1 MRNKFLAILI
11 SVVALSAILVAGAA
25 FAQSSPPSGGYG
37 RSGSGGFSGVFGK
50 VTAISG
56 TTITITDSRNS
67 TTYTVD
73 ASNATVTKNGAASSI
88 SSIVVGDTIV
98 VQGTTSGDSVTATSI
113 MDGFGGGHGT
123 YPGGHGSSTRPFN
136 ASGTPHFSGT
146 RPTGT
151 PSGTPPFASGTFP
164 DYHGNF
170 PSSTP
175 SSTPSV
181 TTNQGF
187 FGSIAGFFA
196 NIFSF
201 FKL

>member
-1 MRNKFLAILI
+1 MHMRKKLLAISILVPL
-11 SVVALSAILVAGAA
+11 SVVLTAGAA

-37 RSGSGGFSGVFGK
+37 HNGSGGFFGVFGK

-73 ASNATVTKNGAASSI
+73 ASNATVTKNGPASSVSAI
-88 SSIVVGDTIV
+88 AVGDTIV

-113 MDGFGGGHGT
+113 SDGVGGSGN
-123 YPGGHGSSTRPFN
+123 YPNRGKSGSSTRPFN
-136 ASGTPHFSGT
+136 ASGTYS
-146 RPTGT
+146 R

-164 DYHGNF
+164 GTHNF

-175 SSTPSV
+175 SSTPNVQVNPGFVGSIM
-181 TTNQGF
+181 NF
-187 FGSIAGFFA
+187 FGSI
-196 NIFSF
+196 FSW
-201 FKL
+201 FKF